1 MILYYVSKIR
11 YIIQTTV
18 PLIRQKGGILE
29 QYPTNYCFLYK
40 YSRKRREYNIIHPLD
55 KIVELNK
62 QTSELYERA
71 YACPRKREIR
81 FAETV
86 VPVFSHFSVG
96 RLTQ

>member
-1 MILYYVSKIR
+1 MSKIR

-62 QTSELYERA
+62 QTSELYERMLA
-71 YACPRKREIR
+71 LEKEKSALLK
-81 FAETV
+81 
-86 VPVFSHFSVG
+86 
-96 RLTQ
+96 Q